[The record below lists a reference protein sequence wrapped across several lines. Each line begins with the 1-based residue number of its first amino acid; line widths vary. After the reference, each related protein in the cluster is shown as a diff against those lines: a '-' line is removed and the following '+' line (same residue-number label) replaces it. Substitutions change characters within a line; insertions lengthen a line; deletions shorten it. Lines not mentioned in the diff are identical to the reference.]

1 MTTHLEPLDDIE
13 LARLD
18 AFLLDRIDPDADI
31 DEDDEG
37 DEGLISISGL
47 DGLFTALVSGPVLP
61 QPTQWLPVVWGEYEP
76 EWEDQA
82 HFEATIELM
91 MRHLNTI
98 AATLQ
103 DAPDT
108 FEPLFLQ
115 DEEEDDV
122 IIVDDWCEG
131 YARGVALGYREW
143 RAGGTEVEKLLEPIL
158 AFSSATDWS
167 GHELDDEAAIESLS
181 NAITPNLRALHAFWR
196 KRGPQK
202 ESPKPAAPARTAS
215 PRSPASGS
223 SPWDKARKR

>member
-1 MTTHLEPLDDIE
+1 MSKLLEPLNDVE

-18 AFLLDRIDPDADI
+18 AFLLDRIDPEAD
-31 DEDDEG
+31 DG

-61 QPTQWLPVVWGEYEP
+61 QPAQWLPAVWGGYEP

-82 HFEATIELM
+82 HFEETIALM

-103 DAPDT
+103 EAPGS

-115 DEEEDDV
+115 DEDDV
-122 IIVDDWCEG
+122 EAIVVDDWCEG
-131 YARGVALGYREW
+131 YARGVSLARREW
-143 RAGGTEVEKLLEPIL
+143 RTGGIEVEKLLEPIL

-167 GHELDDEAAIESLS
+167 GHDLADDAAIERLS
-181 NAITPNLRALHAFWR
+181 NAITPNLRALYTFWR
-196 KRGPQK
+196 KRGAQQPD
-202 ESPKPAAPARTAS
+202 APAPSRAS
-215 PRSPASGS
+215 SSRSPSSGP

>member
-1 MTTHLEPLDDIE
+1 MSELLVPLTDVE

-18 AFLLDRIDPDADI
+18 AFLLERLDPDADSA
-31 DEDDEG
+31 

-61 QPTQWLPVVWGEYEP
+61 PPAQWLPVVWGEQEP

-82 HFEATIELM
+82 HFDATIALM

-103 DAPDT
+103 EAPQD

-115 DEEEDDV
+115 DEDDAEALV
-122 IIVDDWCEG
+122 VDDWCEG
-131 YARGVALGYREW
+131 YARGVGLARKEW
-143 RAGGTEVEKLLEPIL
+143 RAGGMEVEKLLEPIL

-167 GHELDDEAAIESLS
+167 GHELGSDAAIEKLS
-181 NAITPNLRALHAFWR
+181 NAITPNTRALHAFWHSR
-196 KRGPQK
+196 APQ
-202 ESPKPAAPARTAS
+202 PA
-215 PRSPASGS
+215 
-223 SPWDKARKR
+223 SPWDKARKV